1 MRTNRLFAVIWRSLT
16 ATAGIL
22 GVGLMLS
29 TAQPGRAGNLFYYFT
44 TQSNILV
51 VLLFLV
57 LAAGSLR
64 EMIQEGPRG
73 TAYHVLPS
81 FQLGIVF
88 YITITFLV
96 FATLLSGTIFSMGGT
111 ATLSMILTHYVVPLM
126 ALADWLLFLPH
137 GETKYPAAFAWL
149 SYPLA
154 YLAFSLLR
162 AWIGHPSFDHGSRY
176 PYFFIDAD
184 KLGWGNMAWIIPAF
198 TAGFFLLGLGMIFLD
213 TRLAGERHRQDEHD
227 RTGKKEVASGEENNY
242 LSFLK

>member
-16 ATAGIL
+16 AAVGIL

-64 EMIQEGPRG
+64 RAIQEGDRG
-73 TAYHVLPS
+73 AVYHVLPS
-81 FQLGIVF
+81 FQLAVVF
-88 YITITFLV
+88 FITITFLV

-137 GETKYPAAFAWL
+137 GATRYGAAFAWL

-154 YLAFSLLR
+154 YLCFSLLR
-162 AWIGHPSFDHGSRY
+162 ARIGHPSFDHGSRY

-184 KLGWGNMAWIIPAF
+184 KLGWENMAWVIPAF
-198 TAGFFLLGLGMIFLD
+198 LAGFLLLGLGMIFLD
-213 TRLAGERHRQDEHD
+213 KRLARARPRQDEHEGTERKD
-227 RTGKKEVASGEENNY
+227 GSDVGRGE
-242 LSFLK
+242 